1 MADFSRKGGPE
12 REDAFRE
19 AGQTEEI
26 ADGLEWIEMPD
37 GSGTGFQS
45 GVEITEEEPEKPAEA
60 EENAV
65 SFEENAGTGEKNQGN
80 GEPESGEPKDGALV
94 DREPEPGNKNHTA
107 GTLGAESVSCEEQ
120 NGGAPKDLGD
130 EERGAIEDFMPSEEA
145 ILAAAGA
152 AFEERGGGRRK
163 GGGPRQE
170 ERTSGSGR
178 AGEPGETGPENQTG
192 RSGEAAKNRS
202 GREDAI
208 QGPDRKRPDSEKREG
223 ERTDREGTE
232 GRRTD
237 IRTDVQSPDNRGAAR
252 RDRDRASLQEQPP
265 APREETGDRGR
276 SRARG
281 RSRRRGTGAPAFE
294 NADRQGG
301 PRKEEGGRRQEK
313 GFDRRRAAAA
323 AIAAAAVLAVGGISY
338 TALGQKYSRV
348 FFPGTE
354 INGLDVSGKTA
365 AEAEQMIAEGISG
378 YVLTIEERGGNTER
392 LTQADIGLRAE
403 FDGTMEE
410 IIAAQKPLSW
420 GAYVFSPASYK
431 IRTMMVYDEEAFRT
445 AVEALGCFDEEKTQ
459 EPVNARLSDYV
470 PGEGYTIV
478 PEKEGTRAVYDVVEA
493 GISDA
498 ILKLETRISLEEIGG
513 YEEPEITS
521 EDETLKKLC
530 ENMNRAAGVTIT
542 YQFGD
547 ASETLSGDRIKDW
560 LIQNEDG
567 TAGVDSGKVKAYVEE
582 LADKY
587 NTGNKAKKLKTS
599 YGPTVTIKGGT
610 YGWKINQPAEADELA
625 ALIKAGESQSG
636 REPVYSQKAAS
647 HGENDYGDTY
657 VEINLTAQHLFFYK
671 DGALLVESDFVSGNL
686 AKGWGTPAGAYP
698 LTYKQR
704 DAVLK
709 GEGYRTPVDYWMP
722 FNGGIGMHDAT
733 WRSSFGGTIYK
744 TNGSHGCVNLPH
756 SVAKKIYE
764 NIQAGMPV
772 LCYNLEGTE
781 KAPEKPKETEPATQ
795 APVQPSEPA
804 TQAPVQPS
812 EPPSQPSEP
821 AVQPGEPS
829 SQPSEPAAQPQP
841 PSEPSSEAGPAGP
854 GSDTGNSGNATGPG
868 AV

>member
-26 ADGLEWIEMPD
+26 ADGLEWIEAPD

-45 GVEITEEEPEKPAEA
+45 GVEITEEEPEKPAGA

-65 SFEENAGTGEKNQGN
+65 SCDGEDGTDGKKQGN
-80 GEPESGEPKDGALV
+80 GELEPESGEPKDGAPE
-94 DREPEPGNKNHTA
+94 DREPEPESANHTA
-107 GTLGAESVSCEEQ
+107 GTLGAKSVSCGEKH
-120 NGGAPKDLGD
+120 GGAPKASGNGGP
-130 EERGAIEDFMPSEEA
+130 RAIEDFMPNEEA

-152 AFEERGGGRRK
+152 AFEKHSGERQK
-163 GGGPRQE
+163 SGGPRQE
-170 ERTSGSGR
+170 ERKSGSGR
-178 AGEPGETGPENQTG
+178 AG
-192 RSGEAAKNRS
+192 
-202 GREDAI
+202 
-208 QGPDRKRPDSEKREG
+208 
-223 ERTDREGTE
+223 
-232 GRRTD
+232 
-237 IRTDVQSPDNRGAAR
+237 
-252 RDRDRASLQEQPP
+252 ASLQETPP
-265 APREETGDRGR
+265 APREETADRGR

-281 RSRRRGTGAPAFE
+281 RSRRRGNAAPAYE
-294 NADRQGG
+294 NADRPGG
-301 PRKEEGGRRQEK
+301 PRKEEGVRREK
-313 GFDRRRAAAA
+313 TGFNRRRAAAA
-323 AIAAAAVLAVGGISY
+323 AIAAAAVLAAGGIAY
-338 TALGQKYSRV
+338 TALGQKYDRV

-365 AEAEQMIAEGISG
+365 AEAEQMIAEGING
-378 YVLTIEERGGNTER
+378 YVLTIEERGGDTEQ

-410 IIAAQKPLSW
+410 IIAAQEPLSW

-445 AVEALGCFDEEKTQ
+445 AVGALDCFDEEKTQ

-542 YQFGD
+542 YRFGD

-560 LIQNEDG
+560 LIQNADG
-567 TAGVDSGKVKAYVEE
+567 TVGVDSGKVKAYVEE

-610 YGWKINQPAEADELA
+610 YGWKINQSAEADELA

-686 AKGWGTPAGAYP
+686 SKGWGTPAGAYP

-812 EPPSQPSEP
+812 EPSAQAPEEPSEP
-821 AVQPGEPS
+821 SAQPGEPS

-841 PSEPSSEAGPAGP
+841 PSEPSSEAGPSGP

-868 AV
+868 VV